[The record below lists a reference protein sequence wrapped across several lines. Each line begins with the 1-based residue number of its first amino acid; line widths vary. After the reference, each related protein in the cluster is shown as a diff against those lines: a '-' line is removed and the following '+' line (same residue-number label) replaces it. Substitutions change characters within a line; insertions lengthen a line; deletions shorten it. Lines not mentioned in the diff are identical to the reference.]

1 MSNLLN
7 DKKLKII
14 ACLKESP
21 NPLTPKEIAYKTR
34 LERSTVRGYLRDLL
48 KSGVL
53 IQPFPSHYSYAA
65 TYGVGES
72 ISPVHVHNL
81 HLVALCPKL
90 LEMDKIDDEIFNIG
104 SIKIQY
110 VYGKKRGKFSCII
123 SCKQGLDYDS
133 LCLVIDK
140 VNGDFERRFDRIP
153 EFSCSFHM
161 NRDYYRVELDGLKC
175 LTRVYLLGFFER
187 IYQKYSDTVRAE
199 IGLTDFGMEDM
210 ISLVRGD
217 LNYFILCKTID
228 TKLDE
233 LVKSSKFQ
241 NRVSFDQGN
250 DIERISKILAALFPE
265 DPYLKPHRETDFRNP
280 LVS

>member
-1 MSNLLN
+1 MSNLPN

-14 ACLKESP
+14 ASLEESP
-21 NPLTPKEIAYKTR
+21 NPLTPKEIAHKTG
-34 LERSTVRGYLRDLL
+34 LKRSTVRGYLRDLL

-65 TYGVGES
+65 TYGVGAS
-72 ISPVHVHNL
+72 ISPLLVHNL
-81 HLVALCPKL
+81 RLVALCPEL
-90 LEMDKIDDEIFNIG
+90 LEMDKIDNEVFNIG

-110 VYGKKRGKFSCII
+110 VYGKKRGKFSCTI
-123 SCKQGLDYDS
+123 SRSQGLDYDS

-153 EFSCSFHM
+153 EFFCSFHM
-161 NRDYYRVELDGLKC
+161 NRDFYRVELDGLKC
-175 LTRVYLLGFFER
+175 LTRDYLLGFFER
-187 IYQKYSDTVRAE
+187 IYQKGSDTVRAE

-217 LNYFILCKTID
+217 LNYYVLCKTIIP
-228 TKLDE
+228 KIDE
-233 LVKSSKFQ
+233 LEKSFKLH

-250 DIERISKILAALFPE
+250 DIKRISKILAALFPE
-265 DPYLKPHRETDFRNP
+265 DPYLKPHGRTDFRNP